1 MKSGQQSVASS
12 EARPEVRYERVTSR
26 AKTDAVLRLLNGE
39 SIAAISQE
47 LGVSIGRIER
57 WKDRFV
63 QAGTAELSRRQD
75 EPSTGWVAKHSSSIW
90 QWIWL
95 LIALVALVSFMA
107 VFMQRTSPQ

>member
-1 MKSGQQSVASS
+1 MKSGQQSLASS
-12 EARPEVRYERVTSR
+12 EARREVRYERVTSR

-39 SIAAISQE
+39 SVATISQE

-63 QAGTAELSRRQD
+63 QAGTAELARRQD
-75 EPSTGWVAKHSSSIW
+75 EPSTSWAARHASSIW

-95 LIALVALVSFMA
+95 LIALVALVSFLA
-107 VFMQRTSPQ
+107 VFMQRGSPE